1 MKTHLFLRLEVERV
15 LDEMNRLVY
24 EEDEVSAKKYQALSQ
39 ELDKAQS
46 ECLDKAV
53 KAAKSLKPY
62 GVQF

>member
-1 MKTHLFLRLEVERV
+1 MKTHLFLRLEVGRV

-24 EEDEVSAKKYQALSQ
+24 AEDETSAKKYQALEK

-62 GVQF
+62 GVKF

>member
-1 MKTHLFLRLEVERV
+1 METNLFLRLEVCKV
-15 LDEMNRLVY
+15 LDEMTKLVY
-24 EEDEVSAKKYQALSQ
+24 AEDETSAKKYQALSQ